1 MTLRKKS
8 ISIAHLGVALITLAA
23 ATPALASDFSGLIN
37 IFLGFFAVIG
47 LVVLAVVFGIRKGI
61 AKPGP
66 LADAASAI
74 ALALTFAPSTF
85 VNIYGEWT
93 FSFWP
98 VGMVA
103 IFAETW
109 WDLFPGPAISVVV
122 TSGLVFLFFRTRNGS
137 NDSEKEAEP
146 E

>member
-8 ISIAHLGVALITLAA
+8 ILIARLGAALIALAA
-23 ATPALASDFSGLIN
+23 ATPALASDFSGLIY
-37 IFLGFFAVIG
+37 ICLGFFAVIG

-66 LADAASAI
+66 LADVVSAI

-85 VNIYGEWT
+85 VNSYGDWT

-98 VGMVA
+98 VGMMA

-122 TSGLVFLFFRTRNGS
+122 TSVLVFLFFRTR
-137 NDSEKEAEP
+137 SESGNSDEEAEP
-146 E
+146 R